1 MPDQRARDIL
11 IQGDFTVKEMLQAKA
26 ARKGLTI
33 HELRAL
39 AFLEFA
45 ERFAETPE
53 RDTIPGVQTLRPSYL
68 PTLRP

>member
-1 MPDQRARDIL
+1 
-11 IQGDFTVKEMLQAKA
+11 VKEMLQAKA